1 MADRLLLMT
10 FGTSAGLAIS
20 VLLAILRAMG

>member
-10 FGTSAGLAIS
+10 FGSSAGLAIT
-20 VLLAILRAMG
+20 LMLAILRAMG